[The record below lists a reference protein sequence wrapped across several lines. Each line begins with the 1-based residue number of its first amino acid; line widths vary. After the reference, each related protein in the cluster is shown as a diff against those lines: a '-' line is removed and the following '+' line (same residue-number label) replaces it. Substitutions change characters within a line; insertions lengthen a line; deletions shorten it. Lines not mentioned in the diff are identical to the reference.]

1 MHRPPHLRLLAT
13 WLLLLLAPLVSA
25 QPYPTKPIRLI
36 VPFPAAGTT
45 DIVGRIMAEYTG
57 KVLGQQV
64 VVDNRPGAGGN
75 LGTELALRAPAD
87 GHTLLLCTIGTC
99 AINASIYPSLNFDMR
114 RDFAPIIL
122 VGGVSNV
129 LAVNNEV
136 KARDVK
142 ELVALAKA
150 SPGKLVYGS
159 SGYGSSPHLSAEL
172 LKSMAGVDIVHVPYK
187 GSAPAILD
195 LRGGKIQMF
204 FDNAPS
210 ILPQVKG
217 GAVRAIATT
226 GPKRARSLPDVPTM
240 EEQGFKGFV
249 ISPWWGVLA
258 PAKTP
263 PAIIAR
269 LNQAMREVLVNP
281 EVIKKFQDIDLEV
294 WSGTPEQLGAMIR
307 SETAKWGKLV
317 RERGIKAAE

>member
-1 MHRPPHLRLLAT
+1 MNRSWRTRVTLAAV
-13 WLLLLLAPLVSA
+13 LLLLAPLTGA
-25 QPYPTKPIRLI
+25 QQYPTKPIRLI

-45 DIVGRIMAEYTG
+45 DIVGRIIAEYTG
-57 KVLGQQV
+57 KVLGQQII
-64 VVDNRPGAGGN
+64 VDNRPGAGGN
-75 LGTELALRAPAD
+75 LGTELAMRAAAD
-87 GHTLLLCTIGTC
+87 GYTLILCTIGTC
-99 AINASIYPSLNFDMR
+99 AINASIYPTLNFDMT
-114 RDFAPIIL
+114 RDFAPVIL
-122 VGGVSNV
+122 AGGVSNV
-129 LAVNNEV
+129 LAVNNEL
-136 KARDVK
+136 KARNVK

-150 SPGKLVYGS
+150 SPGKLIYGS

-172 LKSMAGVDIVHVPYK
+172 FKSMAGVDITHVPYK

-210 ILPQVKG
+210 ILPQIKG
-217 GAVRAIATT
+217 GAVRALATT
-226 GPKRARSLPDVPTM
+226 GAKRSRALPDVPTM

-263 PAIIAR
+263 PAIITT
-269 LNQAMREVLVNP
+269 LNQAMNQVLSNP
-281 EVIKKFQDIDLEV
+281 EVIKKFEDVDLDV
-294 WSGTPEQLGAMIR
+294 WGGTPEQLGAMIK

-317 RERGIKAAE
+317 RERNIKAD

>member
-1 MHRPPHLRLLAT
+1 MHRPRPVRLLAT
-13 WLLLLLAPLVSA
+13 CFLLLIAPLAIA
-25 QPYPTKPIRLI
+25 QNYPTKPIRLI

-57 KVLGQQV
+57 KLLGQQI

-99 AINASIYPSLNFDMR
+99 AINASIYPNLNFDMT
-114 RDFAPIIL
+114 RDFAPVIL

-129 LAVNNEV
+129 LAVSNEV

-142 ELVALAKA
+142 ELVALAQA

-172 LKSMAGVDIVHVPYK
+172 FKSMAGVEIVHVPYK

-226 GPKRARSLPDVPTM
+226 GPKRTRALPDVPTM

-263 PAIIAR
+263 PAVVAR
-269 LNQAMREVLVNP
+269 LNQAMNQVLANP
-281 EVIKKFQDIDLEV
+281 EVIKRFQDADLEV
-294 WSGTPEQLGAMIR
+294 WGGTSEKLGAMIK
-307 SETAKWGKLV
+307 SETARWGKLV

>member
-1 MHRPPHLRLLAT
+1 MTRSWRARIALAT
-13 WLLLLLAPLVSA
+13 LLLMLAPLSGA
-25 QPYPTKPIRLI
+25 QQYPTKPIRLI

-45 DIVGRIMAEYTG
+45 DIVGRILAEYTG
-57 KVLGQQV
+57 KVLGQQII
-64 VVDNRPGAGGN
+64 VDNRPGAGGN
-75 LGTELALRAPAD
+75 LGTELAMRAPAD
-87 GHTLLLCTIGTC
+87 GYTLVLCTIGTC
-99 AINASIYPSLNFDMR
+99 AINASIYPRLNFDMT
-114 RDFAPIIL
+114 RDFAPVIL
-122 VGGVSNV
+122 AGGVSNV
-129 LAVNNEV
+129 LAVNNEL
-136 KARDVK
+136 KARNVK

-150 SPGKLVYGS
+150 SPGKLIYGS

-172 LKSMAGVDIVHVPYK
+172 FKSMAGVDITHVPYK

-217 GAVRAIATT
+217 GAVRALATT
-226 GPKRARSLPDVPTM
+226 GTKRSPALPDVPTM

-263 PAIIAR
+263 PAIIAK
-269 LNQAMREVLVNP
+269 LNQAMNQVLNNP
-281 EVIKKFQDIDLEV
+281 EVIKKFEDVDLDV
-294 WSGTPEQLGAMIR
+294 WGGTPEQLGAMIK
-307 SETAKWGKLV
+307 SETARWGKLV
-317 RERGIKAAE
+317 RERNIKAD

>member
-1 MHRPPHLRLLAT
+1 MHRLRPLTILLA
-13 WLLLLLAPLVSA
+13 LLLALATAAGA
-25 QPYPTKPIRLI
+25 QQYPAKPIRLI

-57 KVLGQQV
+57 RVLGQQII
-64 VVDNRPGAGGN
+64 VDNRPGAGGN
-75 LGTELALRAPAD
+75 LGTELAMRAPAD

-99 AINASIYPSLNFDMR
+99 AINASIYSGLGFDIT
-114 RDFAPIIL
+114 RDFAPVIL

-136 KARDVK
+136 KARNVK

-150 SPGKLVYGS
+150 SPGKLIYGS

-195 LRGGKIQMF
+195 LRSGKIHMF

-210 ILPQVKG
+210 ILPQVQG

-226 GPKRARSLPDVPTM
+226 GPKRTRALPEVPTM

-263 PAIIAR
+263 PSVVTR
-269 LNQAMREVLVNP
+269 LNQAMNQALANREVVR
-281 EVIKKFQDIDLEV
+281 KFQDADLDI
-294 WSGTPEQLGAMIR
+294 WGGTQEQLAAMIR
-307 SETAKWGKLV
+307 SETARWGKLV
-317 RERGIKAAE
+317 RERGIKAD

>member
-1 MHRPPHLRLLAT
+1 MHRFSPWRLLVAA
-13 WLLLLLAPLVSA
+13 LLPLLAHTAGA
-25 QPYPTKPIRLI
+25 QPYPSKPIRLI

-57 KVLGQQV
+57 KVLGQQII
-64 VVDNRPGAGGN
+64 VDNRPGAGGN
-75 LGTELALRAPAD
+75 LGTELAMRAPAD
-87 GHTLLLCTIGTC
+87 GYTLLLCTIGTC
-99 AINASIYPSLNFDMR
+99 AINASIYPSLNFDMT
-114 RDFAPIIL
+114 RDFTPIIL

-129 LAVNNEV
+129 LAVSNEV
-136 KARDVK
+136 PARDVK

-150 SPGKLVYGS
+150 RPGKLLYGS

-172 LKSMAGVDIVHVPYK
+172 LKSMAGVDITHVPYK

-226 GPKRARSLPDVPTM
+226 GPKRTRALPDIPTM

-263 PAIIAR
+263 PAIVAR
-269 LNQAMREVLVNP
+269 VNQAMKQALANP
-281 EVIKKFQDIDLEV
+281 EVVRKFHDADLEI
-294 WSGTPEQLGAMIR
+294 WGGSPEQLAATIR

-317 RERGIKAAE
+317 RERGIKAD